1 MFEGLSHITIAGT
14 NYPIRCDLYV
24 LECIQDKY
32 GTEKRLMG
40 WYQN

>member
-14 NYPIRCDLYV
+14 SYPIRCDLYV

-32 GTEKRLMG
+32 GAIEEFED
-40 WYQN
+40 